1 MGLPA
6 TEGDDDCKM
15 RKKIKNNIL
24 EFVVMVRSLLSSAEF
39 QNDPE
44 GLSDIFFTRVLILI
58 HWSNLSIIKVTFS
71 LLKSDRKAVVIRK
84 LCPTES

>member
-44 GLSDIFFTRVLILI
+44 GLSYTFFTSFDWLVQFV
-58 HWSNLSIIKVTFS
+58 NYQ
-71 LLKSDRKAVVIRK
+71 SDFFAFEIG
-84 LCPTES
+84 